1 LLPLAFEEDEGTGDI
16 TSLATLDEDASG
28 RARIVCKQA
37 GIVAGL
43 PLVEEVFRFRGIPVS
58 INMPPVE
65 GRAASPGTV
74 LMTLEGPLRGLMVCE
89 RILLNFLQRL
99 SGIATQTGVY
109 ARILEGTSTRLLDT
123 RKTLPGYRALDKYA
137 VAVGGGANHRT
148 GLYDM
153 VLIKDNH
160 ADGCGS
166 VRAAVDRVAARY
178 GGKYQ
183 VEAEVRTLAELET
196 LLDAP
201 VDIVMLDNMDD
212 LALKN
217 AIAVARARAPRLK
230 LEASG
235 NMNPD
240 RIARIRDFGLD
251 FISVGSLTHSVGA
264 LDISMAIVGD
274 KPA

>member
-1 LLPLAFEEDEGTGDI
+1 MHSQPEIPTPVFPAEALRRLLPLAFEEDEGTGDI

-178 GGKYQ
+178 GGKY
-183 VEAEVRTLAELET
+183 
-196 LLDAP
+196 
-201 VDIVMLDNMDD
+201 
-212 LALKN
+212 
-217 AIAVARARAPRLK
+217 
-230 LEASG
+230 
-235 NMNPD
+235 
-240 RIARIRDFGLD
+240 
-251 FISVGSLTHSVGA
+251 
-264 LDISMAIVGD
+264 
-274 KPA
+274 